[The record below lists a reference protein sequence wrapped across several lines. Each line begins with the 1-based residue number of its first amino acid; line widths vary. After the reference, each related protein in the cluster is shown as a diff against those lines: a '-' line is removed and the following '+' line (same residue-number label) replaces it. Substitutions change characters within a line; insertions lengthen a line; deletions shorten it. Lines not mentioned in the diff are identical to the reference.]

1 MKKSRISLFKKI
13 AVCLLMTF
21 LIPISG
27 LTTSPALATAP
38 SPTVIPCGGS
48 AGTPHFSE
56 GGHRKGNWEIH
67 AQAHNW
73 CNSLPNELALGGI
86 MFRSSWRGWIEEPH
100 VGKSKNPSVVRNK
113 TKSSPHKFVLV
124 VACEPH
130 TWYRWMVRF
139 GNSASVNGKPMGNA
153 NPIMVRETTDEIVCA
168 PKQSA
173 LT

>member
-56 GGHRKGNWEIH
+56 GVTAKET
-67 AQAHNW
+67 
-73 CNSLPNELALGGI
+73 
-86 MFRSSWRGWIEEPH
+86 
-100 VGKSKNPSVVRNK
+100 GKF
-113 TKSSPHKFVLV
+113 TL
-124 VACEPH
+124 
-130 TWYRWMVRF
+130 
-139 GNSASVNGKPMGNA
+139 KP
-153 NPIMVRETTDEIVCA
+153 TTGATLC
-168 PKQSA
+168 
-173 LT
+173 LTS